1 MRKFYT
7 KTELTQSFCAT
18 FRRSRI
24 ERERLWF
31 VNKTANERDFREEFA
46 QISKIRVLDDRV
58 LKIRVLDDT
67 VLIQPPQHLSESPPK
82 NMTRLTKGCG
92 NVSPTVRLYHEKPP
106 ILSKTLRL
114 HKAKWMCSVGTS
126 VETENTA
133 TKRLTRTTPAT
144 CRSR

>member
-1 MRKFYT
+1 ML
-7 KTELTQSFCAT
+7 ELTQSFFCAT

-24 ERERLWF
+24 ERERRWF

-67 VLIQPPQHLSESPPK
+67 VLIRHLSESPSK

-92 NVSPTVRLYHEKPP
+92 NVSPTVRMV
-106 ILSKTLRL
+106 
-114 HKAKWMCSVGTS
+114 AAAG
-126 VETENTA
+126 
-133 TKRLTRTTPAT
+133 
-144 CRSR
+144 

>member
-1 MRKFYT
+1 ML
-7 KTELTQSFCAT
+7 ELTQSFFCAT

-24 ERERLWF
+24 ERERRWF

-67 VLIQPPQHLSESPPK
+67 VLIQPPQHFSESPSK

-92 NVSPTVRLYHEKPP
+92 NVSPTVRMV
-106 ILSKTLRL
+106 
-114 HKAKWMCSVGTS
+114 AAAG
-126 VETENTA
+126 
-133 TKRLTRTTPAT
+133 
-144 CRSR
+144 